1 MKKIVKH
8 SGLFLLTLLLAALN
22 LSCEEKI
29 NAAAPSEAISSNFTN
44 EIVKSKPIPLSSEF
58 KSYWYAGDAEI
69 TSFELEQAR
78 YGEIR
83 KGKAVQVFVTE
94 PFLAVEQ
101 VKANRN
107 REGNIPVL
115 KLNAT
120 KKYLTGIYPYSI
132 MTSSFYPVANNQ
144 HAIKVA
150 NSVQEWCGQVYM
162 QLNNREQFEIK
173 SHSYFEGEADRDV
186 TLDKSIL
193 EDELWNQLRIN
204 PQSLPVGKFK
214 AIPSFEYLRTGHSK
228 IRNYDAEAELTS
240 GEEQSFYTLK
250 YPELNRSLTIYFSSS
265 FPYSIE
271 GWTESFK
278 SGFGPD
284 AKVLTSKATKINSLK
299 TPYWQ
304 QNGNNDLYLRDQLGI

>member
-8 SGLFLLTLLLAALN
+8 LGLFLITLLLLGLN
-22 LSCEEKI
+22 ISCEEKL
-29 NAAAPSEAISSNFTN
+29 NAAAPSNRVPSNFV
-44 EIVKSKPIPLSSEF
+44 EAPVKKKPTPLSSEF

-83 KGKAVQVFVTE
+83 KGKAVQVFVSE
-94 PFLAVEQ
+94 PFLPDAQ

-107 REGNIPVL
+107 QEGNIPVL
-115 KLNAT
+115 KLNTT

-162 QLNNREQFEIK
+162 QLNNRDQFEIK
-173 SHSYFEGEADRDV
+173 YHSYFEGEADQAV
-186 TLDKSIL
+186 ALEKSIL
-193 EDELWNQLRIN
+193 EDELWNQLRID
-204 PQSLPVGKFK
+204 PKSLPVGKFK

-228 IRNYDAEAELTS
+228 IRNYDAEAELKS
-240 GEEQSFYTLK
+240 GQGQSVYTLQ
-250 YPELNRSLTIYFSSS
+250 YPELNRSLTIYFNTS

-299 TPYWQ
+299 TAYWQ
-304 QNGNNDLYLRDQLGI
+304 QNGNNDLYLRDQLGL